1 MSGAI
6 GPALACLPVR
16 IARRPVLLFLVT
28 LGFVVSAVLLLA
40 LSGLVFRGL
49 VASILPGIPG
59 VGLLIA
65 GIVDVAILGALHGL
79 IEGDG
84 SEGRAAR
91 PAQARSETE

>member
-6 GPALACLPVR
+6 GPALVALPVR
-16 IARRPVLLFLVT
+16 IARRPVLLFVVT

-40 LSGLVFRGL
+40 LSGLVFRGWWQAFCL
-49 VASILPGIPG
+49 EFG